1 MTALKMIFVIQMCAQ
16 VSTLWET
23 KDAGFMIQTAQQDE
37 ITTDGMK

>member
-1 MTALKMIFVIQMCAQ
+1 MIALKMRFVIQMCAQ
-16 VSTLWET
+16 DRTSWET